1 LLLAVEDLK
10 ISFRLPEKRRLEAL
24 KGVSFFI
31 DKGEIYCM
39 LGESG
44 SGKSVTAKSIIRLLP
59 PQAHV
64 EGRVCF
70 KGSDLLSLPEREM
83 RGIRGKEITI
93 IFQEPM
99 TSLNPTMKIGEQ
111 VAEVLMVHEGLSKRE
126 ALERVVALFR
136 ELMIP
141 QPEDR
146 IHAYPHMLSG
156 GMRQRVM
163 IAMALISN
171 PSLVLADEPTTA
183 LDVTVQAQIL
193 TLMKR
198 LVKGKGTS
206 LFFVTHD
213 FGVAS
218 DMADRIGVL
227 YKGVLVEEGT
237 VEEIMSKPSHPYTID
252 LIKAIPT
259 PKKGKFDIPLLSDEG
274 ETGTGCPYFS
284 RCVRRDELCA
294 VEMPQWLHLT
304 PTHRVKCFN
313 VD

>member
-1 LLLAVEDLK
+1 M
-10 ISFRLPEKRRLEAL
+10 EAL

-31 DKGEIYCM
+31 EKGEIYCM

-44 SGKSVTAKSIIRLLP
+44 SGKSVTAKSIIKLLP
-59 PQAHV
+59 LQAHL
-64 EGRVCF
+64 EGKVYF
-70 KGSDLLSLPEREM
+70 KGKDLLSLSEKEM
-83 RGIRGKEITI
+83 RGLRGKEITI

-99 TSLNPTMKIGEQ
+99 TSLNPTMKIGDQ
-111 VAEVLMVHEGLSKRE
+111 VAEVLMVHEGLSRKE
-126 ALERVVALFR
+126 ALERVISLFR

-141 QPEDR
+141 QPEER
-146 IHAYPHMLSG
+146 IFSYPHMLSG

-171 PSLVLADEPTTA
+171 PSLILADEPTTA

-193 TLMKR
+193 TLMKS
-198 LVKGKGTS
+198 LVKGKRTS

-227 YKGVLVEEGT
+227 YRGVLVEEGKT
-237 VEEIMSKPSHPYTID
+237 EEIIDNPAHPYTLD

-259 PKKGKFDIPLLSDEG
+259 PKKGKFDIPYFPVQNDNDG
-274 ETGTGCPYFS
+274 GCPYFS
-284 RCVRRDELCA
+284 RCTKKTDICRKED
-294 VEMPQWLHLT
+294 PYWIYLT
-304 PTHRVKCFN
+304 ETHKVKCFN